1 MELLKNILYI
11 NLEHRKDR
19 LLNVVTQLEDMK
31 LKGNRFN
38 AIRNKNGAIGC
49 SLSHIKCLQIAL
61 ENDWEYVCII
71 EDDIVFSD
79 KKIFMESLNNLKNNF
94 KGDWDVIILGGNNCP
109 PFEYINNNLIK
120 VNNCQTT
127 TGYIVNKKYYSKL
140 INNFKES
147 VSKLMKNPNNKKEYA
162 LDIYWKRLQ
171 KEDNWYLL
179 TPLTIHQL
187 DDYSDIE
194 NRVTTYKDMMLDID
208 KSKYLN
214 IFKS

>member
-162 LDIYWKRLQ
+162 VDIYWKRLQ

-214 IFKS
+214 ILKS